1 MTQKTKYRE
10 KLLERFPVK
19 EHKDIVGRLYDKG
32 VPYKELKISSME
44 YLKNKYGGRLNES
57 E

>member
-1 MTQKTKYRE
+1 MTQKERHKE
-10 KLLERFPVK
+10 KLLERFPVS

-44 YLKNKYGGRLNES
+44 YLKNKYGGKLNES